1 MIRKVALCS
10 FIAACDYTA
19 SLGETVSKTPP
30 DHGAGDAAV
39 ASPTPQWPGTSLVT
53 TLPPSHRYGLAV
65 AAGSLYWLN
74 ADAASVERTP
84 LGGGAVTHVTSG
96 PSLSLAQSGEA
107 DRFLAGD
114 DQGLVFVT
122 DDTTFTGARVL
133 SYALDGT
140 TRTLATQPDH
150 PGFLAVALTSTTFVA
165 STRSTVIAAPR
176 SGGAAATIAT
186 AANPTK
192 CFFLAPLA
200 ADASNVYFQRESG
213 AASDGC
219 PSAPNGQS
227 SGQSFLAQVP
237 IGGGSASWM
246 PNGEHLA
253 DALTIAGARMYG
265 WTGSPGSVE
274 YVTSAA
280 AVPVVHSSVY
290 DLVVTKVAVV
300 GDFVYWAGFVGDAHP
315 AVSAVGCVS
324 LSTGEVHTESVG
336 AGLVHTLAVGPD
348 GMYFR
353 ADCPAA
359 SNADPCPPDEL
370 RRLPLCDGG
379 PS

>member
-1 MIRKVALCS
+1 MIRMLALWS

-30 DHGAGDAAV
+30 DHGTGDAAV
-39 ASPTPQWPGTSLVT
+39 APPTPQWPGTSLVAG
-53 TLPPSHRYGLAV
+53 LPPSHRYGLV
-65 AAGSLYWLN
+65 VVAGSMYWL
-74 ADAASVERTP
+74 DGDRESVQRMP
-84 LGGGAVTHVTSG
+84 QGGGAIEDVTAG
-96 PSLSLAQSGEA
+96 PTLELLQLGEGA
-107 DRFLAGD
+107 RYLAGD

-122 DDTTFTGARVL
+122 NGMSPSSSRVV
-133 SYALDGT
+133 SYAFDGT
-140 TRTLATQPDH
+140 LTTLATQADSRA
-150 PGFLAVALTSTTFVA
+150 FLAVAVTPTSFIA
-165 STRSTVIAAPR
+165 STHSSVLAAPR
-176 SGGAAATIAT
+176 AGGTMVTLASTGNA
-186 AANPTK
+186 TK
-192 CFFLAPLA
+192 CPFEAPLA
-200 ADASNVYFQRESG
+200 ADATNVYFERETG
-213 AASDGC
+213 NASDGC
-219 PSAPNGQS
+219 EPGPRGENS
-227 SGQSFLAQVP
+227 SELLAQVP
-237 IGGGSASWM
+237 LAGGAMSWV

-280 AVPVVHSSVY
+280 AVPVVHSSMY

-359 SNADPCPPDEL
+359 SNADPCPADEL